1 MGPKKQKGG
10 DNAKMDV
17 DMLAEV
23 LGNILSEKVSLKEKI
38 ATSDLLELKR
48 ALNPVNNMITKEL
61 TTEFIRNLAAIFKN
75 TPGGL
80 PDEIKNNIEGLIN
93 DNDTVNV
100 NANGYDFFKSPIV
113 AEVKANIPYEGDKYG
128 ASQKNGL
135 IKDLK
140 GLLLDPD
147 DPDRPKK
154 KRGQDLTNE
163 YKFLVVLDYNH
174 FDYKTLDAVKDLVK
188 GDEFKE
194 VKIIEDINEPQPLDK
209 RHVYIVML
217 KL

>member
-1 MGPKKQKGG
+1 M
-10 DNAKMDV
+10 
-17 DMLAEV
+17 
-23 LGNILSEKVSLKEKI
+23 
-38 ATSDLLELKR
+38 
-48 ALNPVNNMITKEL
+48 
-61 TTEFIRNLAAIFKN
+61 
-75 TPGGL
+75 
-80 PDEIKNNIEGLIN
+80 
-93 DNDTVNV
+93 

-135 IKDLK
+135 IKDLN

-163 YKFLVVLDYNH
+163 YKFLVVLDYNR
-174 FDYKTLDAVKDLVK
+174 FDYNTLNAVKDLIK
-188 GDEFKE
+188 NDEFKE

-209 RHVYIVML
+209 GHVYIVML

>member
-75 TPGGL
+75 TPGVFL
-80 PDEIKNNIEGLIN
+80 MRLKII
-93 DNDTVNV
+93 
-100 NANGYDFFKSPIV
+100 
-113 AEVKANIPYEGDKYG
+113 
-128 ASQKNGL
+128 
-135 IKDLK
+135 LK
-140 GLLLDPD
+140 G
-147 DPDRPKK
+147 
-154 KRGQDLTNE
+154 
-163 YKFLVVLDYNH
+163 
-174 FDYKTLDAVKDLVK
+174 
-188 GDEFKE
+188 
-194 VKIIEDINEPQPLDK
+194 
-209 RHVYIVML
+209 
-217 KL
+217 